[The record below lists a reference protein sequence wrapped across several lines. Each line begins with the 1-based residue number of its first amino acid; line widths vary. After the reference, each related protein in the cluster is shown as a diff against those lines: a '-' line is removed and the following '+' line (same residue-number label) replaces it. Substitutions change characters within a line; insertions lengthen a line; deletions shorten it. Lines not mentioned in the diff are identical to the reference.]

1 MDSNILTTALAVILT
16 PPIFAGWVMFI
27 YIVRVML
34 GYPKKKSTERTAFSG
49 ERKD

>member
-1 MDSNILTTALAVILT
+1 MDSILTTVLAVILA

-34 GYPKKKSTERTAFSG
+34 GYPKNKKSTERTAFSG